1 MCQRFESSREQ
12 SMIIRILAGYPAV
25 FFKEASS
32 MEEQLQ
38 KIINRYNEIEHAMAD
53 PKTVSDQ
60 NLFKSLTKEH
70 AKLAPIVQK
79 YNEYIRVKKEIE
91 ETKIVLKSE
100 KDQEMILLLEEEI
113 FKLELKLHDIE
124 KHITQMLLPQDHH
137 EGKDIIIEI
146 RAGTGGDEAS
156 LFVADLYRMY
166 IRYAD
171 LKGWKIEYID
181 ANQTELGGFKEVIF
195 SISGSEAY
203 SCLKFESGVHRV
215 QRIPVTESGGRIH
228 TSAVTVAVLPE
239 AAESDVD
246 INPDDIRIDV
256 YRSSG
261 HGGQSVNTT
270 DSAVRITHIPTG
282 IIVTCQ
288 DEKSQHKN
296 RAKALRVLRARL
308 FEKMERERMEKE
320 IALRRSQIGSGDRSE
335 RIRTYN
341 FPQSRVTDHRIN
353 LTIYDLESVLDGE
366 LDKIIIPLRE
376 NEMKQLLKASHV

>member
-1 MCQRFESSREQ
+1 MCQRFESSRERRV
-12 SMIIRILAGYPAV
+12 IIRTLAGYPAV
-25 FFKEASS
+25 FFQEALT
-32 MEEQLQ
+32 MEERLQ
-38 KIINRYNEIEHAMAD
+38 QIINRYNEIEHAMAD

-60 NLFKSLTKEH
+60 SLFKSLTKEH
-70 AKLAPIVQK
+70 ARLTPVVQK
-79 YNEYIRVKKEIE
+79 YNEYKRIKKEIDD
-91 ETKIVLKSE
+91 TKTALKSE
-100 KDQEMILLLEEEI
+100 KDQEMLSLLEEEI
-113 FKLELKLHDIE
+113 PKLESKLYQIE
-124 KHITQMLLPQDHH
+124 GQITQMLLPQDPH

-171 LKGWKIEYID
+171 IKGWKFEHID
-181 ANQTELGGFKEVIF
+181 ANQTELGGFKEIIF
-195 SISGSEAY
+195 SISGAEAY

-239 AAESDVD
+239 AEESEVD

-320 IALRRSQIGSGDRSE
+320 VALRRSQIGSGDRSE

-376 NEMKQLLKASHV
+376 NEMEKLLKASHV

>member
-1 MCQRFESSREQ
+1 
-12 SMIIRILAGYPAV
+12 
-25 FFKEASS
+25 
-32 MEEQLQ
+32 MEERLQ
-38 KIINRYNEIEHAMAD
+38 QIINRYNEVEHAMAD

-79 YNEYIRVKKEIE
+79 FNEYIKIKKEIE
-91 ETKIVLKSE
+91 DITIALKGE
-100 KDQEMILLLEEEI
+100 KDQEMIALLEEEI
-113 FKLELKLHDIE
+113 SQLKSKLHDIE
-124 KHITQMLLPQDHH
+124 ENITRLLLPQDPH
-137 EGKDIIIEI
+137 EGKDIIVEI

-156 LFVADLYRMY
+156 LFAADLYRMY

-171 LKGWKIEYID
+171 RKGWKVEFID

-195 SISGSEAY
+195 SISGTEAY

-239 AAESDVD
+239 AEESDVE

-282 IIVTCQ
+282 IVVTCQ

-320 IALRRSQIGSGDRSE
+320 TALRRSQIGTGDRSE

-376 NEMKQLLKASHV
+376 NEMEQLLKASNV

>member
-1 MCQRFESSREQ
+1 
-12 SMIIRILAGYPAV
+12 
-25 FFKEASS
+25 
-32 MEEQLQ
+32 MEERLQ
-38 KIINRYNEIEHAMAD
+38 QIINRYNEIEHAMAD
-53 PKTVSDQ
+53 PKIVSDQ
-60 NLFKSLTKEH
+60 SLFKSLTKEH
-70 AKLAPIVQK
+70 ARLSPVVQK
-79 YNEYIRVKKEIE
+79 YNEYIRIKKEIDD
-91 ETKIVLKSE
+91 TKTALKSE
-100 KDQEMILLLEEEI
+100 KDQEMISLLEEEI
-113 FKLELKLHDIE
+113 PKLESKLHEIE
-124 KHITQMLLPQDHH
+124 EQITQMLLPQDPH

-166 IRYAD
+166 MRYAD
-171 LKGWKIEYID
+171 LKGWKVEHID

-195 SISGSEAY
+195 SISGAEAY

-239 AAESDVD
+239 VEESEVD

-282 IIVTCQ
+282 IVVTCQ

-376 NEMKQLLKASHV
+376 NEMEKLLKASHV

>member
-1 MCQRFESSREQ
+1 
-12 SMIIRILAGYPAV
+12 
-25 FFKEASS
+25 
-32 MEEQLQ
+32 MEERLQ
-38 KIINRYNEIEHAMAD
+38 QIINRYNEIEHAMAD
-53 PKTVSDQ
+53 PKTVNDQ

-70 AKLAPIVQK
+70 AKLAPIVQQ
-79 YNEYIRVKKEIE
+79 YNEYIRVKKEIDDTRTALNE
-91 ETKIVLKSE
+91 E
-100 KDQEMILLLEEEI
+100 KDPDMISLLEEEMSQLER
-113 FKLELKLHDIE
+113 KLNDIQSS
-124 KHITQMLLPQDHH
+124 ITRLLLPQDPH

-156 LFVADLYRMY
+156 LFAADLYRMY
-166 IRYAD
+166 VRYAD
-171 LKGWKIEYID
+171 VKGWKVEFID

-239 AAESDVD
+239 AEESEVD
-246 INPDDIRIDV
+246 INPDEIRIDV

-282 IIVTCQ
+282 IVVTCQ

-308 FEKMERERMEKE
+308 FEKIERERMEKE
-320 IALRRSQIGSGDRSE
+320 VALRRSQIGSGDRSE

-353 LTIYDLESVLDGE
+353 LTIYDLESVLDGQ
-366 LDKIIIPLRE
+366 LDKIITPLRE
-376 NEMKQLLKASHV
+376 NELEQLLKASHT

>member
-1 MCQRFESSREQ
+1 
-12 SMIIRILAGYPAV
+12 
-25 FFKEASS
+25 
-32 MEEQLQ
+32 MEERLQ
-38 KIINRYNEIEHAMAD
+38 QIINRYNEIEHAMAD
-53 PKTVSDQ
+53 PKSVSDQ
-60 NLFKSLTKEH
+60 NVFKSLTKEH
-70 AKLAPIVQK
+70 ARLTPIVQK
-79 YNEYIRVKKEIE
+79 YNEYIRVKKELDD
-91 ETKIVLKSE
+91 TKTALKSE
-100 KDQEMILLLEEEI
+100 KDPEMISLLQEEI
-113 FKLELKLHDIE
+113 PKLESLLREIEEQITKL
-124 KHITQMLLPQDHH
+124 LLPQDPH

-171 LKGWKIEYID
+171 LKGWKVEYID
-181 ANQTELGGFKEVIF
+181 ANQTELGGFKEVIL
-195 SISGSEAY
+195 SISGAEAY

-239 AAESDVD
+239 AEESEVE

-282 IIVTCQ
+282 IVVTCQ

-308 FEKMERERMEKE
+308 FEKLERERMEKE
-320 IALRRSQIGSGDRSE
+320 TSLRRSQIGSGDRSE

-376 NEMKQLLKASHV
+376 NEMEQLLKSAHV

>member
-1 MCQRFESSREQ
+1 MCQRFESSREHRV
-12 SMIIRILAGYPAV
+12 IIRILAGYPAV
-25 FFKEASS
+25 FFKEASI

-38 KIINRYNEIEHAMAD
+38 QIINRYNEIEHAMAD

-70 AKLAPIVQK
+70 AKLTPIVQK
-79 YNEYIRVKKEIE
+79 YNEYIRIKKEIDD
-91 ETKIVLKSE
+91 TKTALKSE
-100 KDQEMILLLEEEI
+100 KDQEMISLLEEEI
-113 FKLELKLHDIE
+113 PKLELKLLEIQQ
-124 KHITQMLLPQDHH
+124 HITQMLLPQDPH

-171 LKGWKIEYID
+171 LKGWKVEHID

-195 SISGSEAY
+195 SISGPEAY

-239 AAESDVD
+239 VAESDVD

-270 DSAVRITHIPTG
+270 DSAVRVTHIPTG
-282 IIVTCQ
+282 IVVTCQ

-376 NEMKQLLKASHV
+376 NEMEQLLKASHV

>member
-1 MCQRFESSREQ
+1 
-12 SMIIRILAGYPAV
+12 
-25 FFKEASS
+25 
-32 MEEQLQ
+32 MEERLQ
-38 KIINRYNEIEHAMAD
+38 QIINRYNEIEHAMAD

-70 AKLAPIVQK
+70 ARLTPVVQK
-79 YNEYIRVKKEIE
+79 YNEYIRIKKEIDD
-91 ETKIVLKSE
+91 TKTALKSE
-100 KDQEMILLLEEEI
+100 KDQEMISLLEEEI
-113 FKLELKLHDIE
+113 PKLESKLHEIE
-124 KHITQMLLPQDHH
+124 EQITQMLLPQDPH

-171 LKGWKIEYID
+171 LKGWKVEHID

-195 SISGSEAY
+195 SISGAEAY

-239 AAESDVD
+239 VEESEVD

-282 IIVTCQ
+282 IVVTCQ

-376 NEMKQLLKASHV
+376 NEMEKLLKASHV

>member
-1 MCQRFESSREQ
+1 
-12 SMIIRILAGYPAV
+12 
-25 FFKEASS
+25 
-32 MEEQLQ
+32 MEERLQ
-38 KIINRYNEIEHAMAD
+38 QIINRYNEIEHAMAD

-70 AKLAPIVQK
+70 AKLTPVVQK
-79 YNEYIRVKKEIE
+79 YNEYIRIKKEIDD
-91 ETKIVLKSE
+91 TKTALKSE
-100 KDQEMILLLEEEI
+100 KDQEMISLLEEEI
-113 FKLELKLHDIE
+113 PKLESKLHEIE
-124 KHITQMLLPQDHH
+124 EQITQMLLPQDPH
-137 EGKDIIIEI
+137 EGKDIIVEI

-171 LKGWKIEYID
+171 LKGWKVEPID

-195 SISGSEAY
+195 SISGAEAY

-239 AAESDVD
+239 VEESEVD

-282 IIVTCQ
+282 IVVTCQ

-376 NEMKQLLKASHV
+376 NEMEKLLKASHV

>member
-1 MCQRFESSREQ
+1 
-12 SMIIRILAGYPAV
+12 
-25 FFKEASS
+25 
-32 MEEQLQ
+32 MEERLQ
-38 KIINRYNEIEHAMAD
+38 QIINRYNEIEHAMAD

-60 NLFKSLTKEH
+60 SLFKSLTKEH
-70 AKLAPIVQK
+70 ARLTPVVQK
-79 YNEYIRVKKEIE
+79 YYEYIRIKKEIDD
-91 ETKIVLKSE
+91 TKTALKSE
-100 KDQEMILLLEEEI
+100 KDQEMISLLEEEI
-113 FKLELKLHDIE
+113 PKLESKLHEIE
-124 KHITQMLLPQDHH
+124 EQITQMLLPQDPH

-171 LKGWKIEYID
+171 LKGWKVEHID

-195 SISGSEAY
+195 SISGAEAY

-239 AAESDVD
+239 VEESEVD
-246 INPDDIRIDV
+246 INSDDIRIDV

-282 IIVTCQ
+282 IVVTCQ

-376 NEMKQLLKASHV
+376 NEMEKLLKASHV

>member
-1 MCQRFESSREQ
+1 
-12 SMIIRILAGYPAV
+12 
-25 FFKEASS
+25 
-32 MEEQLQ
+32 MEERLQ
-38 KIINRYNEIEHAMAD
+38 QIINRYNEIEHAMAD

-70 AKLAPIVQK
+70 ARLSPVVQK
-79 YNEYIRVKKEIE
+79 YNEYIRIKKEIDD
-91 ETKIVLKSE
+91 TKTALKSE
-100 KDQEMILLLEEEI
+100 KDQEMISLLEEEI
-113 FKLELKLHDIE
+113 PKLESKLHEIE
-124 KHITQMLLPQDHH
+124 EQITQMLLPQDPH

-166 IRYAD
+166 MRYAD
-171 LKGWKIEYID
+171 LKGWKVEHID

-195 SISGSEAY
+195 SISGAEAY

-239 AAESDVD
+239 VEESEVD

-282 IIVTCQ
+282 IVVTCQ

-376 NEMKQLLKASHV
+376 NEMEKLLKASHV

>member
-1 MCQRFESSREQ
+1 
-12 SMIIRILAGYPAV
+12 
-25 FFKEASS
+25 
-32 MEEQLQ
+32 MEERLQ
-38 KIINRYNEIEHAMAD
+38 QIVNRYNDIERAMAD
-53 PKTVSDQ
+53 PKTVNDQ
-60 NLFKSLTKEH
+60 TLFKSLTKEH
-70 AKLAPIVQK
+70 AKLAPIVQH
-79 YNEYIRVKKEIE
+79 YNDLIRIKKEIQD
-91 ETKIVLKSE
+91 TKEALKEE
-100 KDQEMILLLEEEI
+100 KDHDMVSLLEEEI
-113 FKLELKLHDIE
+113 AQLEQKLDDTQSQ
-124 KHITQMLLPQDHH
+124 ITQLLLPQDPH
-137 EGKDIIIEI
+137 EGKDIIVEI

-156 LFVADLYRMY
+156 LFAADLYRMY

-171 LKGWKIEYID
+171 VKGWKVEFID

-195 SISGSEAY
+195 SISGPEAY

-239 AAESDVD
+239 AEESEVD

-282 IIVTCQ
+282 IVVTCQ

-308 FEKMERERMEKE
+308 FEKIERERMEKE

-353 LTIYDLESVLDGE
+353 LTIYDLESVLNGQ

-376 NEMKQLLKASHV
+376 NELEQLLKTSNS

>member
-1 MCQRFESSREQ
+1 
-12 SMIIRILAGYPAV
+12 
-25 FFKEASS
+25 
-32 MEEQLQ
+32 MEERLQ
-38 KIINRYNEIEHAMAD
+38 QIINRYNEIEQAMAD

-60 NLFKSLTKEH
+60 SLFKSLTKEH
-70 AKLAPIVQK
+70 AKLTPVVQK
-79 YNEYIRVKKEIE
+79 YNEYIRIKKEIDD
-91 ETKIVLKSE
+91 TKTALKSE
-100 KDQEMILLLEEEI
+100 KDQEMISLLEEEI
-113 FKLELKLHDIE
+113 PKLESKLHEIE
-124 KHITQMLLPQDHH
+124 EQITQMLLPQDPH
-137 EGKDIIIEI
+137 EGKDIIVEI

-171 LKGWKIEYID
+171 LKGWKVEPID

-195 SISGSEAY
+195 SISGAEAY

-239 AAESDVD
+239 VEESEVD

-282 IIVTCQ
+282 IVVTCQ

-376 NEMKQLLKASHV
+376 NEMEKLLKASHV